1 MAQLIAHRIW
11 ETYPTHSGLFSKTSN
26 TPLTLRIFGLWDF
39 RKNRQKWQRP
49 HSIPQTLKTPQKLN
63 IGMWRS
69 LVSRSLWERE
79 ISQVRILSSRP
90 PFLRSLAVPEDYF
103 FFFDYCGS
111 NFDGITSKR
120 HGFLRG
126 VAVSA
131 LRRLSCFEPFLLGG
145 NFCIHLR
152 DQLGEL
158 FFAFLSCLCVYI
170 FRCAFSVCVCR

>member
-1 MAQLIAHRIW
+1 MRTFGTLRKLKNAWILRLTTVRPTSTQKTKKSNRYPGVAQLGARVVW

-90 PFLRSLAVPEDYF
+90 PFLRSLAVPEDFF

-111 NFDGITSKR
+111 NFETQTSNR
-120 HGFLRG
+120 HRFLRG
-126 VAVSA
+126 G
-131 LRRLSCFEPFLLGG
+131 CCLL
-145 NFCIHLR
+145 
-152 DQLGEL
+152 
-158 FFAFLSCLCVYI
+158 CLTP
-170 FRCAFSVCVCR
+170 SVLI

>member
-1 MAQLIAHRIW
+1 MQALPEKASFRPSANRFKNTIYRGVAQLVAREVW
-11 ETYPTHSGLFSKTSN
+11 ETDLIHSGLFPKTSS

-90 PFLRSLAVPEDYF
+90 LFLRSRAVPEDFY
-103 FFFDYCGS
+103 
-111 NFDGITSKR
+111 
-120 HGFLRG
+120 
-126 VAVSA
+126 
-131 LRRLSCFEPFLLGG
+131 
-145 NFCIHLR
+145 
-152 DQLGEL
+152 
-158 FFAFLSCLCVYI
+158 
-170 FRCAFSVCVCR
+170 AFSLITAAQILTVK